1 MSVDVAYAEL
11 GRILLDRTPLN
22 AVLQRVAELARD
34 CVPGADEASVTVV
47 QGKRATS
54 VAFTGSLAVQLDERQ
69 YELGFGPCM
78 DAAMSGQTIA
88 IADTGAGDEAYPG
101 YSEVAA
107 RAGVRAALSVGLA
120 VPGRTVGA
128 LNLYDTHGESVLG
141 ERSREVAAVF
151 AGHAAIALTNAMA
164 VESTRELAE
173 QLQRAMVSRAVIE
186 QAKGVIAV
194 QRGVTPEQ
202 AFALL
207 SRRSQ
212 DSNRKLAELA
222 GEVVE
227 AVTEGRDTGW

>member
-34 CVPGADEASVTVV
+34 SVPGADEASVTVV
-47 QGKRATS
+47 QGRRATS
-54 VAFTGSLAVQLDERQ
+54 VAFTGNLAVQLDERQ

-78 DAAMSGQTIA
+78 DAAMSGQTIT
-88 IADTGAGDEAYPG
+88 IRNTADGDQAYPG
-101 YSEVAA
+101 YSDVAA
-107 RAGVRAALSVGLA
+107 RAGVRATLSVGLA

-128 LNLYDTHGESVLG
+128 LNLYDTSGESILT
-141 ERSREVAAVF
+141 EESREVATVF
-151 AGHAAIALTNAMA
+151 AGHAAIALTNALA

-173 QLQRAMVSRAVIE
+173 QLQRAMASRAVIE
-186 QAKGVIAV
+186 QAKGIIAV
-194 QRGVTPEQ
+194 RRGVAPEQ

-212 DSNRKLAELA
+212 DSNRKLADLA

-227 AVTEGRDTGW
+227 AVSQGRDTGW

>member
-34 CVPGADEASVTVV
+34 SVPGVDEASVTLV
-47 QGKRATS
+47 QGRRATS

-88 IADTGAGDEAYPG
+88 IRNTSLGDQAYPG
-101 YSEVAA
+101 FSEVAA
-107 RAGVRAALSVGLA
+107 RAGVRATLSVGLA

-128 LNLYDTHGESVLG
+128 LNLYDTGGEGVLS
-141 ERSREVAAVF
+141 EESREVATVF
-151 AGHAAIALTNAMA
+151 AGHAAIALTNALA

-186 QAKGVIAV
+186 QAKGVVAV

-227 AVTEGRDTGW
+227 AVSQGRDTGW